1 MSLKTRIR
9 ALAARR
15 GIVLDRE
22 SVDNSA
28 AMRRQRL
35 LASLRADVVLDV
47 GANVGVY
54 ARELRRYGYAGR
66 IVSLEPL
73 SGAYGRLETAATGDQ
88 AWSTRRVALG
98 DADGTAEINISASD
112 PWSSLLPTHPDA
124 DDPWRLERVGTE
136 TVRTARLDSMPEI
149 LGSRTWLKLDVQGF
163 ELHVLRGATASLRSI
178 VAIES
183 EISLEPFYEG
193 QPTVRQ
199 MVDALD
205 DHGFALAVVGNGW
218 IRDSGRARW
227 MDGTFVRRDT
237 LR

>member
-9 ALAARR
+9 DLAASR
-15 GIVLDRE
+15 GIVFDRE

-35 LASLRADVVLDV
+35 LASLNADVVLDV

-54 ARELRRYGYAGR
+54 GQELRRYGFEGR

-73 SGAYGRLETAATGDQ
+73 SQAYARLAAAASGDG
-88 AWSTRRVALG
+88 AWSTQQVALG
-98 DADGTAEINISASD
+98 DEDGTAEINISASD
-112 PWSSLLPTHPDA
+112 PWSSLLPAHPEA
-124 DDPWRLERVGTE
+124 SEPERLKRVGTE
-136 TVRTARLDSMPEI
+136 TVRTARLDSMPEV
-149 LGSRTWLKLDVQGF
+149 LGRRTWLKLDVQGF
-163 ELHVLRGATASLRSI
+163 ELHVLRGATESLQTV

-193 QPTVRQ
+193 QPTARE
-199 MVDALD
+199 MIDALD
-205 DHGFALAVVGNGW
+205 DHGFVLAVVGNGW

-227 MDGTFVRRDT
+227 MDGTFTRRDP